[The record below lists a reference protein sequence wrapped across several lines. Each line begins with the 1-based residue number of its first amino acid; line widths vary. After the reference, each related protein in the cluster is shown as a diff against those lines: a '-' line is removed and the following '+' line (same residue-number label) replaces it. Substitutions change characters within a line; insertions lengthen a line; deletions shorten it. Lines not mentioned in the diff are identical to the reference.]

1 MEPLRC
7 TSEVCLMLYVNYI
20 SIKKDSIRNLCDPDS
35 PRTGDWT
42 GEAFQI
48 LHPSSYEA
56 EALFQVQCEIVELR
70 RPSS

>member
-1 MEPLRC
+1 
-7 TSEVCLMLYVNYI
+7 MLYVNYI

-35 PRTGDWT
+35 PLGLEIGLEKLFR
-42 GEAFQI
+42 FCI
-48 LHPSSYEA
+48 SSYEA